1 MVLYYK
7 NKYRGDFM
15 NRIYCVIGK
24 FAETTQFIEYR
35 LGEVCENSE
44 IIKEFGRHQVMT
56 QKDYDQV
63 VDDAAFLREQ
73 MSSMTFGRIIGTVR
87 DSKSLSE
94 DEVNQLKVLLGK
106 RNYFTHE
113 YFKYTSYVNATE
125 DFIKEEFD
133 AIKADLIKLKQMLE
147 RLNLIKNNQETR
159 IKYLIEKN
167 KLKKKV
173 ID

>member
-1 MVLYYK
+1 
-7 NKYRGDFM
+7 M

-63 VDDAAFLREQ
+63 VGDAAFLREQ
-73 MSSMTFGRIIGTVR
+73 MGTMTFGRIIGTVR

-94 DEVNQLKVLLGK
+94 EEINKLKVLLGK

-113 YFKYTSYVNATE
+113 YFKYTSYENATE
-125 DFIKEEFD
+125 EFIKEEFD
-133 AIKADLIKLKQMLE
+133 AIKSDLIQLKQMLD
-147 RLNLIKNNQETR
+147 RLNLIKKNQETR
-159 IKYLIEKN
+159 IDYLVKKNNLKLKN
-167 KLKKKV
+167 K
-173 ID
+173 D

>member
-1 MVLYYK
+1 
-7 NKYRGDFM
+7 M

-24 FAETTQFIEYR
+24 FAETTQFVEFR

-73 MSSMTFGRIIGTVR
+73 MSTMTFGRIIGTVR

-94 DEVNQLKVLLGK
+94 DEITELKVLLGK

-113 YFKYTSYVNATE
+113 YFKYTNFENATE
-125 DFIKEEFD
+125 ELIVDEFN
-133 AIKADLIKLKQMLE
+133 AIKADLTKLNQMLK
-147 RLNLIKNNQETR
+147 RLNLIHENQKERINYLKTKNQ
-159 IKYLIEKN
+159 L
-167 KLKKKV
+167 
-173 ID
+173 